1 MRPIDADALIE
12 QMEADAEQMDN
23 PLAAM
28 FAYAAVSDVK
38 HAPTIEPERTGKWIK
53 GIDVPNRN
61 PYLHL
66 AEAFY
71 CSECLN
77 EAYWDTDYGQQL
89 FDYCP
94 NCGAR
99 MES

>member
-1 MRPIDADALIE
+1 MRLIDADALIE

-28 FAYAAVSDVK
+28 FAYAAASDVK
-38 HAPTIEPERTGKWIK
+38 HAPTIEPERKTGKWIK
-53 GIDVPNRN
+53 EKSRGQLYQCSACGN
-61 PYLHL
+61 YLDFRGVN
-66 AEAFY
+66 AGRGSA
-71 CSECLN
+71 N
-77 EAYWDTDYGQQL
+77 
-89 FDYCP
+89 YCP